1 MKAIKLLLI
10 AIILVGAVI
19 GLLYINSGTN
29 QIQEPEF
36 TSEQANEWKAKINEL
51 CKDDNW
57 SVTGYEKIETGIH
70 TDNVT
75 SDGELINDD
84 EERTLLKYLF
94 ALSSSS
100 LFENADKHFK
110 QKAYSEK
117 SIEKFKNANDY
128 LSDAVDKFGTNSNL
142 TELSKILSEYV
153 QLKRSLGFSSNAK
166 YSKPLK
172 EFSAPSADALKSR
185 ITGLKYY
192 KSHFSNNTS
201 INSKVNNLASDRNRA
216 EQKYYENLELLIEK
230 NYNTSGRIEELLDDQ
245 IRFNEISTNSIAID
259 KLTSFVNNP
268 EN

>member
-19 GLLYINSGTN
+19 GLLYINSGTDE
-29 QIQEPEF
+29 IQEPEF
-36 TSEQANEWKAKINEL
+36 TSEQANEWKDKINEL

-57 SVTGYEKIETGIH
+57 SVSGYESIETGIH

-94 ALSSSS
+94 ALSCSS
-100 LFENADKHFK
+100 LFENADVYFK
-110 QKAYSEK
+110 QKTYSEK
-117 SIEKFKNANDY
+117 SIEKFDKASDF
-128 LSDAVDKFGTNSNL
+128 LSDAVEKFGTNSNL
-142 TELSKILSEYV
+142 TKFSKILSEYV

-185 ITGLKYY
+185 ITGLEYY

-216 EQKYYENLELLIEK
+216 EQKYYENLELLVEK
-230 NYNTSGRIEELLDDQ
+230 NYKKSGRIEELLDDQ
-245 IRFNEISTNSIAID
+245 IRFNEISTNSTAID

>member
-10 AIILVGAVI
+10 AIVLVGAVI
-19 GLLYINSGTN
+19 GLLYINSGTDE
-29 QIQEPEF
+29 IQEPEF
-36 TSEQANEWKAKINEL
+36 TSEQANEWKEKINEL

-57 SVTGYEKIETGIH
+57 SVSGYESIETGIR
-70 TDNVT
+70 TDNAI
-75 SDGELINDD
+75 SDGELINED

-94 ALSSSS
+94 ALSCSS
-100 LFENADKHFK
+100 LFENADVYFK
-110 QKAYSEK
+110 QKTYSEK
-117 SIEKFKNANDY
+117 SIEKLEEASDF

-142 TELSKILSEYV
+142 TKLSKILSEYV
-153 QLKRSLGFSSNAK
+153 QLKRSLGFNSNAK

-185 ITGLKYY
+185 IIGLEYY

-201 INSKVNNLASDRNRA
+201 INSRVNNLASDRNRA
-216 EQKYYENLELLIEK
+216 EQKYYENLELLVEK
-230 NYNTSGRIEELLDDQ
+230 NYKTSGRIEELLDDQ
-245 IRFNEISTNSIAID
+245 IRFNEISTNSTAID

>member
-10 AIILVGAVI
+10 AIVLVGAVI
-19 GLLYINSGTN
+19 GLLYINSGTDE
-29 QIQEPEF
+29 IQEPEF
-36 TSEQANEWKAKINEL
+36 TSEQANEWKEKINEL

-57 SVTGYEKIETGIH
+57 SVSGYESIETGIR
-70 TDNVT
+70 TDNAI
-75 SDGELINDD
+75 SDGELINED

-94 ALSSSS
+94 ALSCSS
-100 LFENADKHFK
+100 LFENADVHFK
-110 QKAYSEK
+110 QKTYSEK
-117 SIEKFKNANDY
+117 SIEKFEKASGF
-128 LSDAVDKFGTNSNL
+128 LSEAVEKFETNSNL
-142 TELSKILSEYV
+142 TKFSKILSEYV

-185 ITGLKYY
+185 ITGLEYY

-216 EQKYYENLELLIEK
+216 EQKYYENLELLVEK
-230 NYNTSGRIEELLDDQ
+230 NYKTSGRIEELLDDQ
-245 IRFNEISTNSIAID
+245 IRFNEISTNSTAID